1 MAMAALGLFVFQLNT
16 TPYQMMQINQKYRYG
31 VNNRVGKR
39 PAVQFIG
46 LDNDD
51 ITLSGTLLPS
61 LTGGRLSLLVL
72 EQMAETGRAW
82 SLIDGTGNIY
92 GMYVI
97 EEITQSKSEFF
108 VDGAPRKIDF
118 TLKLK
123 RTDESLSEMFG
134 DLNQQLNDIRGALPL
149 WIF

>member
-92 GMYVI
+92 GMFVI

-123 RTDESLSEMFG
+123 RTDESLTEMFG
-134 DLNQQLNDIRGALPL
+134 DLNQQLTDIRGALPL
-149 WIF
+149 

>member
-31 VNNRVGKR
+31 ANNRFGKR

-123 RTDESLSEMFG
+123 RTDESLSEMLG

-149 WIF
+149 

>member
-39 PAVQFIG
+39 PSVQFIG

-123 RTDESLSEMFG
+123 RTDESLSEMLG
-134 DLNQQLNDIRGALPL
+134 DLNQQLNDMRGALPL
-149 WIF
+149 

>member
-1 MAMAALGLFVFQLNT
+1 MAMAALGLFIFQLNT

-108 VDGAPRKIDF
+108 VDGTPRKIDF

-123 RTDESLSEMFG
+123 RTDESLSEMLG
-134 DLNQQLNDIRGALPL
+134 DLNQQLNDMRGALPL
-149 WIF
+149 

>member
-46 LDNDD
+46 IDNDD

-82 SLIDGTGNIY
+82 SMIDGTGNIY
-92 GMYVI
+92 GMFVI

-118 TLKLK
+118 TLKLR
-123 RTDESLSEMFG
+123 RTDESLSEMLG
-134 DLNQQLNDIRGALPL
+134 DLNQQLNDIRGALQL
-149 WIF
+149 

>member
-39 PAVQFIG
+39 PTVQFIG

-123 RTDESLSEMFG
+123 RTDESLSEMLG
-134 DLNQQLNDIRGALPL
+134 DLNQQLNDMRGALPL
-149 WIF
+149 

>member
-123 RTDESLSEMFG
+123 RTDESLSQMFG
-134 DLNQQLNDIRGALPL
+134 DLGQQLNDIRGALPL
-149 WIF
+149 

>member
-46 LDNDD
+46 IDNDD

-123 RTDESLSEMFG
+123 RTDESLSEMLG
-134 DLNQQLNDIRGALPL
+134 DLNQQLNDMRGALPL
-149 WIF
+149 

>member
-61 LTGGRLSLLVL
+61 LTGGKLSLLVL

-92 GMYVI
+92 GMFVI

-123 RTDESLSEMFG
+123 RTDESLTEMFG
-134 DLNQQLNDIRGALPL
+134 DLNQQLTDIRGALPL
-149 WIF
+149 

>member
-1 MAMAALGLFVFQLNT
+1 
-16 TPYQMMQINQKYRYG
+16 MMQINQKYRYG

-123 RTDESLSEMFG
+123 RTDESLSEMLG

-149 WIF
+149 

>member
-149 WIF
+149 

>member
-123 RTDESLSEMFG
+123 RTDESLSEMLG

-149 WIF
+149 

>member
-46 LDNDD
+46 LNNDD

-123 RTDESLSEMFG
+123 RTDESLSEMLG
-134 DLNQQLNDIRGALPL
+134 DLNQQLNDMRGALPL
-149 WIF
+149 

>member
-46 LDNDD
+46 IDNDD

-123 RTDESLSEMFG
+123 RTDESLSEMLG

-149 WIF
+149 

>member
-92 GMYVI
+92 GMFVI

-123 RTDESLSEMFG
+123 RTDESLSEMLG

-149 WIF
+149 

>member
-16 TPYQMMQINQKYRYG
+16 TPSQMMQINQKYRYG

-92 GMYVI
+92 GMFVI

-123 RTDESLSEMFG
+123 RTDESLSEMLG

-149 WIF
+149 

>member
-51 ITLSGTLLPS
+51 IILSGTLLPS

-72 EQMAETGRAW
+72 EKMAETGRAW

-123 RTDESLSEMFG
+123 RTDESLSEMLG

-149 WIF
+149 

>member
-51 ITLSGTLLPS
+51 VTLSGTLLPS

-123 RTDESLSEMFG
+123 RTDESLSEMLG

-149 WIF
+149 

>member
-16 TPYQMMQINQKYRYG
+16 TPYQMMQISQKYRYG

-72 EQMAETGRAW
+72 EQMAATGRAW

-123 RTDESLSEMFG
+123 RTDESLSEMLG

-149 WIF
+149 

>member
-51 ITLSGTLLPS
+51 INLSGTLLPS

-123 RTDESLSEMFG
+123 RTDESLSEMLG

-149 WIF
+149 

>member
-123 RTDESLSEMFG
+123 RTDESLSEMLG
-134 DLNQQLNDIRGALPL
+134 DLNQQLNDICGALPL
-149 WIF
+149 

>member
-123 RTDESLSEMFG
+123 RTDESLSEMLG
-134 DLNQQLNDIRGALPL
+134 DLNQQLNDMRGALPL
-149 WIF
+149 

>member
-31 VNNRVGKR
+31 VNNRIGKR

-82 SLIDGTGNIY
+82 SLIDGSGTIY
-92 GMYVI
+92 GMFVI

-123 RTDESLSEMFG
+123 RTDESLTEMFG
-134 DLNQQLNDIRGALPL
+134 DLNQQLSDIRGALPL
-149 WIF
+149 

>member
-51 ITLSGTLLPS
+51 ITLSGSLFPS

-72 EQMAETGRAW
+72 EQMAETGKAW
-82 SLIDGTGNIY
+82 SLIDGSGTIY
-92 GMYVI
+92 GMFVI
-97 EEITQSKSEFF
+97 EEITQSKSIFF
-108 VDGAPRKIDF
+108 DDGSARKIDF
-118 TLKLK
+118 TMKLK
-123 RTDESLSEMFG
+123 RTDESLSQMFG
-134 DLNQQLNDIRGALPL
+134 DLGQQLNDIRGALPL
-149 WIF
+149 